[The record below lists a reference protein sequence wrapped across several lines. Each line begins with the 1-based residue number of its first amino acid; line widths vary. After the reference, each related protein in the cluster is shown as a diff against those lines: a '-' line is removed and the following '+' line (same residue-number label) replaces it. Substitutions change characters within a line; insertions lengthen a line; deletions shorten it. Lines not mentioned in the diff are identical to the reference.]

1 MGAGTTVL
9 LSDVEQK
16 DTKKCIDGEKSKKVS
31 FIDAEIS
38 VEKNKQ
44 KHQASSSAGRQIVP
58 GLLLVAS
65 QSDSKY
71 FKRFDYCFLYGI
83 FFTL

>member
-31 FIDAEIS
+31 FNDSEIAF
-38 VEKNKQ
+38 EKAVQKQ
-44 KHQASSSAGRQIVP
+44 QSSSSAGRQIVP
-58 GLLLVAS
+58 GLLLVS
-65 QSDSKY
+65 SPSDSKY
-71 FKRFDYCFLYGI
+71 LIKHMIINVVF
-83 FFTL
+83 